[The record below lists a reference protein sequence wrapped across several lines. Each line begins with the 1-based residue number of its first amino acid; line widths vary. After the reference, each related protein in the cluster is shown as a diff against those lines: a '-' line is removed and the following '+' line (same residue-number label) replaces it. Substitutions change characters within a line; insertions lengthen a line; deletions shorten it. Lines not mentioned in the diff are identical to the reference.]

1 MVSQTR
7 TAWVQTLTAGALA
20 TAITAVSLVG
30 GAPAH
35 AYGGGGY
42 GGGGYGG
49 GGYGDGGYGG
59 YGGSYASGA
68 QTWDDTTTTASPMS
82 SALTRAG
89 VDRVRS
95 AGWTSKGVGIA
106 MIDTGVAPVAG
117 LTSGNVVNGPDL
129 SLESQYV
136 PTRYVDTN
144 GHGTH
149 LAGIMV
155 GKPVTNFTGG
165 VAPGAKLTSLKVGA
179 RNGAVDVTQV
189 IAAIDWVVEHRND
202 DAANKIRVLELAYG
216 TDSTQASTVDPLMS
230 AVENAWRAG
239 ITVVVAGGN
248 SGAAQKLLSPARDPY
263 VLSVGA
269 SQEATV
275 SSYRSTQTVE
285 QVTDF
290 SNRGDSGRHLDVM
303 VPGRSLVSLRAPGS
317 AADTEFSAARV
328 GTLAFKGSGS
338 SQAAAFAAGAVA
350 LLLQARPTLTP
361 DDVKYVLRN
370 SGVGVTGDTAV
381 KAVNLKAALD
391 TPVGAVRTYYGT
403 TTVNTKQS
411 FAAATGKGTF
421 EAARGTMH
429 VYDDLGNKLAGE
441 NDLFGPLSTSAWS
454 IASGNQTAWVGGT
467 WMGREWTG
475 NGWTTVAWWRDTSRS
490 STTTVLPGTRPMV
503 TGPASRRCTVVVS
516 AGRTGSV
523 RSVICRPRSGA
534 PSRSTSGRPG
544 GTGTVRT
551 RSGPR

>member
-1 MVSQTR
+1 MVSQTGK
-7 TAWVQTLTAGALA
+7 AWVQTLTAGAVV
-20 TAITAVSLVG
+20 TAVTAMSLIG
-30 GAPAH
+30 GAPAY

-49 GGYGDGGYGG
+49 GGYGGYGYNG
-59 YGGSYASGA
+59 YGGSYASGE
-68 QTWDDTTTTASPMS
+68 QTWDDTTATASSMA

-95 AGWTSKGVGIA
+95 AGWTGKGIGIA
-106 MIDTGVAPVAG
+106 MVDTGVAPVAG

-129 SLESQYV
+129 SLESQYA

-155 GKPVTNFTGG
+155 GKPVANFTGG

-216 TDSTQASTVDPLMS
+216 TDSTQPSTVDPLMH

-263 VLSVGA
+263 VISVGA
-269 SQEATV
+269 SQAATV

-290 SNRGDSGRHLDVM
+290 SNRGDSTRRLDITL
-303 VPGRSLVSLRAPGS
+303 PGRSLTSLRAPGS
-317 AADTEFSAARV
+317 AADLAFPAARV
-328 GTLAFKGSGS
+328 GTTAFKGSGS

-361 DDVKYVLRN
+361 DDVKYVLRTG
-370 SGVGVTGDTAV
+370 GVGVNGDTTV
-381 KAVNLKAALD
+381 EAVNLKGALD
-391 TPVGAVRTYYGT
+391 TAVGTVQSYNRT
-403 TTVNTKQS
+403 TTVNTKQA
-411 FAAATGKGTF
+411 FAVATGKGSF

-429 VYDDLGNKLAGE
+429 LYDDLGNKLAGE

-454 IASGNQTAWVGGT
+454 VASGNQTAWQGGM

-475 NGWTTVAWWRDTSRS
+475 NGWTTSNGTSS
-490 STTTVLPGTRPMV
+490 W
-503 TGPASRRCTVVVS
+503 
-516 AGRTGSV
+516 AGR
-523 RSVICRPRSGA
+523 A
-534 PSRSTSGRPG
+534 WSGRAW
-544 GTGTVRT
+544 
-551 RSGPR
+551 SGRAWSAIIWASAVWHSKIWS